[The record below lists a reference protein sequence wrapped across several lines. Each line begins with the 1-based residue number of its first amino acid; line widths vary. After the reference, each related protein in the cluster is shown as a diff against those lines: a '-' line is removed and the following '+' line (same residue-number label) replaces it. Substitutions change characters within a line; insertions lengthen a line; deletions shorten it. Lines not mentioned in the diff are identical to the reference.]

1 MRKTSISFVLGAL
14 FLAVCF
20 SAEAQQTKRVFR
32 IGYLASSSPDADSAR
47 SQAIRLALR
56 KLGYIEGQNVAYEF
70 RYAQG
75 KVERDPELAAE
86 LVRLKVDVILAAGGD
101 TEILAAKNASKT
113 TPVVMTGSGSDPV
126 ESGIVASLAHPG
138 GNVTG
143 LTNLIERLS
152 GKRLELLK
160 EAVAKINSVAIPHVP
175 TSRTHGLELKEI
187 DTAAGALGV
196 TIQRLQVHSAKDLDT
211 VFATMR
217 KQRPD
222 GIQVLGGTLLRDNR
236 QRIIDFALK
245 SRLPTVFTTT
255 AAVAAG
261 GLMYY
266 GPDVADSYRQVAWY
280 VDKILQG
287 SKPADLPVQQPTKF
301 ELLINLKTA
310 KQIGVNISPNL
321 LVRANR
327 VIR

>member
-1 MRKTSISFVLGAL
+1 MRKTSIGFVLGAL

-113 TPVVMTGSGSDPV
+113 TPVVMTGSGSDPGRMQ
-126 ESGIVASLAHPG
+126 ELFASLAHPG

-160 EAVAKINSVAIPHVP
+160 EAVAKIS
-175 TSRTHGLELKEI
+175 
-187 DTAAGALGV
+187 
-196 TIQRLQVHSAKDLDT
+196 
-211 VFATMR
+211 
-217 KQRPD
+217 
-222 GIQVLGGTLLRDNR
+222 
-236 QRIIDFALK
+236 
-245 SRLPTVFTTT
+245 
-255 AAVAAG
+255 
-261 GLMYY
+261 
-266 GPDVADSYRQVAWY
+266 
-280 VDKILQG
+280 
-287 SKPADLPVQQPTKF
+287 
-301 ELLINLKTA
+301 
-310 KQIGVNISPNL
+310 
-321 LVRANR
+321 
-327 VIR
+327 